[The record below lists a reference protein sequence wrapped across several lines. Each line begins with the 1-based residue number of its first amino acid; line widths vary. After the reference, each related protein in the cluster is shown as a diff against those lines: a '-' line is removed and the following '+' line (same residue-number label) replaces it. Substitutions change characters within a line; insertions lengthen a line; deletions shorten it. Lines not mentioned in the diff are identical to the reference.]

1 MNKVVL
7 FSGQLLGVELLGP
20 KALVSWPP
28 VSFSPDE
35 DLYLEVIK
43 DETTLAEHRVSHLQH
58 LEIDLPSGQE
68 LILALWRKRR
78 LEISVS
84 STFHYTPHVVFIS
97 ENERRHHLSWGNI
110 DWRAV
115 RAELKVT
122 LGLALEETRACLKI
136 LRHPDPLTNFP
147 EEEWQEV
154 GLSDRALVL
163 GLIKAIELHLLDQR
177 GQSLKRLF
185 SLRLI
190 APQRV
195 AEVDRVFIRVPEEE
209 AYLYLTRKVVEPD
222 ELQLKAFWHIPESLV
237 RSLEAEFL
245 QPQGLPL
252 AEVDFVLR
260 LFWETEEGL
269 KEFRPEERRAI
280 GLARD
285 WIFPLM
291 PSGLYQA
298 KLSLETKEGQMLA
311 EVLESNFCYLT
322 PSEERIVL
330 LPIDEYR
337 LFTYWHLDQ
346 KRLASELSRF
356 ASGHALKIFIRLY
369 EEFAGELYPRPEKD
383 IEVHLGLTNNWYLHL
398 EPDKCW
404 RVQLLAVR
412 DDGKTLE
419 LTPPSNPAQTGRLA
433 TGGNPVVY
441 KTVDRPLEHPTIRP
455 IKGAMDP
462 ANHSIGLLIL
472 HLHAHLPYLR
482 RRIVYG
488 EAGYWQPM
496 GYPEE
501 WFHEALVDT
510 YIPLVDRLGALIK
523 EGVDFKLS
531 MDISPALSNM
541 MRCPLLQEE
550 FLRYIEALINLA
562 RAEVERTMREEP
574 HYTHAAW
581 VHLERFERA
590 REVFLSWGGDLTQA
604 FKDLQ
609 DRGYLEIST
618 CAATHAFL
626 PFYLSH
632 KEGIYAQVET
642 AIRDYEETFGRA
654 PVGIWLPE
662 CAYHPGLE
670 EVLDHFGLRYFFS
683 ETHTV
688 LLADSP
694 VEFGY
699 HAPVYIKGSNVAIF
713 PRDPETGK
721 QVWSGEE
728 GYPGDPDYL
737 EFHIKGGPL
746 RYNRVT
752 DRRSQTKEP
761 YNRDWAL
768 SKAANH
774 AQHFMEGRNFRFEY
788 VRGWYWKKPLTVA
801 TYDAELFGHHWFEGP
816 DFLYFLLK
824 KIYYNQNQT
833 ELITP
838 ADYLSRY
845 PTNQDIFPPPS
856 SWGDKGTFDKWMYGS
871 VSWMYRHIH
880 EAISALRQMNEQAD
894 SDEYQ
899 RRILVQASREV
910 LWAMNSDL
918 AFVISNGHFIDR
930 MKEFFFEAL
939 ENFWWLRDLF
949 YAHKEKGAVDE
960 GALRLLEISRPIF
973 PALNPQCFASR
984 RQG

>member
-1 MNKVVL
+1 MRESTVVV
-7 FSGQLLGVELLGP
+7 GQTLKAEALGSHI
-20 KALVSWPP
+20 LVSWSK
-28 VSFSPDE
+28 VSFLPDE
-35 DLYLEVIK
+35 DLYLEVFR
-43 DETTLAEHRVSHLQH
+43 EGSLLASHRVSHLQQ
-58 LEIDLPSGQE
+58 LEIDLPGAGDFTLVLS
-68 LILALWRKRR
+68 RKRR
-78 LEISVS
+78 QELSLVS
-84 STFHYTPHVVFIS
+84 GFHYSPHVVFVS
-97 ENERRHHLSWGNI
+97 ENERRHHLSWGQI

-115 RAELKVT
+115 EAELKLT
-122 LGLALEETRACLKI
+122 TGLSLKETRAF
-136 LRHPDPLTNFP
+136 LRLLRYPDPVTGFP

-154 GLSDRALVL
+154 GVSDRSLIL
-163 GLIKAIELHLLDQR
+163 GLIRAVELHLLDR
-177 GQSLKRLF
+177 EGHSLKRIF
-185 SLRLI
+185 RLEVI
-190 APQRV
+190 PPERG
-195 AEVDRVFIRVPEEE
+195 AEIDKISITVGPEEF
-209 AYLYLTRKVVEPD
+209 YLYLTRKVVEPD
-222 ELQLKAFWHIPESLV
+222 ELQLKAFWRIPQSLV
-237 RSLEAEFL
+237 DELEREFL
-245 QPQGLPL
+245 APRGLSWEK
-252 AEVDFVLR
+252 AGVVLR
-260 LFWETEEGL
+260 LFRQEGGSWQ
-269 KEFRPEERRAI
+269 EFRPHEHRAI

-285 WIFPLM
+285 WIFPLI
-291 PSGLYQA
+291 PPGLYQA
-298 KLSLETKEGQMLA
+298 RLLLETYDGETLTVIASSNLCFLAGGQEGI
-311 EVLESNFCYLT
+311 F
-322 PSEERIVL
+322 L

-337 LFTYWHLDQ
+337 LFAYWHLEQ
-346 KRLASELSRF
+346 ESLTRRL
-356 ASGHALKIFIRLY
+356 
-369 EEFAGELYPRPEKD
+369 EEFAAGDSVKTFLRLFEEFSGNLYPRPDKD

-398 EPDKCW
+398 EPDKRW
-404 RVQLLAVR
+404 RIQILAVR
-412 DDGKTLE
+412 GDGKLLE
-419 LTPPSNPAQTGRLA
+419 LTPVSNPAQTGRLS
-433 TGGNPVVY
+433 TGANPVVY
-441 KTVDRPLEHPTIRP
+441 KTVDLPLEHPTIRP
-455 IKGAMDP
+455 IKGVMDP

-472 HLHAHLPYLR
+472 HLHAHLPYIR

-488 EAGYWQPM
+488 QAGYWQPM

-510 YIPLVDRLGALIK
+510 YIPLIDRLESLVA

-550 FLRYIEALINLA
+550 FLRYIEGLINLA
-562 RAEVERTMREEP
+562 RAEIERTLREEP

-581 VHLERFERA
+581 VHLERFEKA
-590 REVFLSWGGDLTQA
+590 REIFLRWEGDLTRA
-604 FKDLQ
+604 FRSLQ

-632 KEGIYAQVET
+632 KEAIYAQVET
-642 AIRDYEETFGRA
+642 AIRDYEETFGRL

-662 CAYHPGLE
+662 CAYHPGIE
-670 EVLDHFGLRYFFS
+670 EILDHFGLRYFFS

-699 HAPVYIKGSNVAIF
+699 HAPVYIRGSNVAVF

-752 DRRSQTKEP
+752 DRRSQQKEP

-768 SKAANH
+768 AKAASH

-788 VRGWYWKKPLTVA
+788 VHGWFWKKPLTVA

-824 KIYYNQNQT
+824 KIYHNQNQT

-838 ADYLSRY
+838 ADYLARY
-845 PTNQDIFPPPS
+845 PTNQDVFPATS

-880 EAISALRQMNEQAD
+880 QAIAAAREMAEAPEVD
-894 SDEYQ
+894 DEYS
-899 RRILVQASREV
+899 RRLLAQASREV

-949 YAHKEKGAVDE
+949 ESYRKHGHRDE

-973 PALNPQCFASR
+973 PRINPRCFAR
-984 RQG
+984 RKR